1 VSGLV
6 LASSSPRRE
15 EILDTL
21 GIRFE
26 VRSPEVDEA
35 LRPGETATAAARR
48 LAEEKARAVAR
59 AGELV
64 LAADTVVVL
73 GETLLGKPGDTSEAE
88 AMLRRLS
95 GRTHDVC
102 TGLALVRD
110 GRTESGVER
119 TAVVFRPLAA
129 SEVREYV
136 ATGEP
141 FDKAGAYG
149 IQGRGAA
156 LVERIEGDYSNV
168 VGLPVRLL
176 LSLLA
181 RFDLRYAF
189 GPLVPAGGGR
199 ASRDGAG

>member
-141 FDKAGAYG
+141 LDKAGAYG
-149 IQGRGAA
+149 IQGMGGF
-156 LVERIEGDYSNV
+156 LVDSVEGNIDNV
-168 VGLPVRLL
+168 VGLPMNTLERLA
-176 LSLLA
+176 A
-181 RFDLRYAF
+181 RYWEEYA
-189 GPLVPAGGGR
+189 
-199 ASRDGAG
+199 